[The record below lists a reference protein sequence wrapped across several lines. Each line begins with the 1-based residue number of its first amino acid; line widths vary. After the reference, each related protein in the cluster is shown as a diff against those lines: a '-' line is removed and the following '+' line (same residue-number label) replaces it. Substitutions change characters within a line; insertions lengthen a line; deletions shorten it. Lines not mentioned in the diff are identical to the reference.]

1 MALNLQLNR
10 WQNMVMQ
17 EHVETISFARFVM
30 EDAIAGQS
38 SESWIIEILATRST
52 VDKHI
57 RESQSHLLL
66 KAGQG

>member
-38 SESWIIEILATRST
+38 SESWIIEILQHGRLST
-52 VDKHI
+52 SI
-57 RESQSHLLL
+57 SGSLNLIYY
-66 KAGQG
+66 